1 MDLQITTITRY
12 RTPEGK
18 EFATLE
24 EAKEA
29 ALHEWLHSI
38 EGVYLDSWKAE
49 RLAKIMIATFDLVP
63 KQVPIPTV
71 NLENLESQ

>member
-1 MDLQITTITRY
+1 MDIQVITKY

-29 ALHEWLHSI
+29 ALYEWLHST